1 MNMNEKV
8 MRNKYKSLARYIGMP
23 LRYIRGLNLDEI
35 PDGKV
40 EIIADYADKV
50 LVQLEYIKS
59 AWGLQMPPRR
69 IKTLVPKAAMA
80 CGDVLLAVSGTG
92 EILSADS
99 VAYYQT
105 VEESLK

>member
-1 MNMNEKV
+1 MNMNAKV
-8 MRNKYKSLARYIGMP
+8 MCNTYKSLAWYIGMP
-23 LRYIRGLNLDEI
+23 LRYIRGLNLEEI

-40 EIIADYADKV
+40 EIIADYPDKV

-59 AWGLQMPPRR
+59 TWGIKMPPRH

-80 CGDVLLAVSGTG
+80 CGDVLLAVAGTG
-92 EILSADS
+92 EILSHDS